1 MNNELYFL
9 SWNKGTSDVDCMD
22 KAANRYGFKYH
33 LWQHWAKHYPTTYL
47 SYPDIEAFIDF
58 EIKSRVEK
66 AFEQKALAF
75 IKLKNT
81 TGSKFAI
88 INPNIQYI
96 PSEEPQ
102 VYGIRTFQKF
112 KYMANNGRS
121 GETTKNERGMKGK
134 LVAVNSVEEFL
145 DQKNIF
151 EKWKQ
156 KVLSG
161 DQKYQKIVG
170 KPIPEPKTT
179 S

>member
-9 SWNKGTSDVDCMD
+9 SWNKGTSDLDCMD

-33 LWQHWAKHYPTTYL
+33 LWDYWSKNYPSTYIP
-47 SYPDIEAFIDF
+47 YPDVESFIDF

-66 AFEQKALAF
+66 AFEQKSLAF

-81 TGSKFAI
+81 TGSRFAI
-88 INPNIQYI
+88 INPNIQYL
-96 PSEEPQ
+96 PAEDPQ
-102 VYGIRTFQKF
+102 VFGKRTYQKF

-134 LVAVNSVEEFL
+134 LVAVSSVEEFL
-145 DQKNIF
+145 DQKQIF

-170 KPIPEPKTT
+170 KPIPEPKTN

>member
-9 SWNKGTSDVDCMD
+9 SWNKGTSDLDCME

-33 LWQHWAKHYPTTYL
+33 LWQYWSKSWPSNYVA
-47 SYPDIEAFIDF
+47 YPDLESFIDF

-66 AFEQKALAF
+66 AFDQKSLAF
-75 IKLKNT
+75 VKLKNT

-88 INPNIQYI
+88 VNPNIQYF
-96 PSEEPQ
+96 PAEDEQ
-102 VYGIRTFQKF
+102 VFGKRTYQKF
-112 KYMANNGRS
+112 KYMSNNGRS
-121 GETTKNERGMKGK
+121 GETTKNVRGMKGK
-134 LVAVNSVEEFL
+134 LVAVSSVLDFL
-145 DQKNIF
+145 DQKIIF

-170 KPIPEPKTT
+170 KPISDPVTT